1 MKIGRSGLLRGLF
14 QLSFIIAVL
23 LTTARFEAVAQ
34 SVSDEAFAQS
44 PYFFGPSM
52 SDDGKFFVAR
62 VEDDPMRVFSV
73 FRWENGGVAPIL
85 GMRDTEEVFVRFA
98 NWATEDTLILSIGR
112 LWGPQA
118 RIRVAG
124 ERQRYATRYADALY
138 VYAVPGDNADE
149 KNNIWKLSDGAAIIS
164 TLPQDPDHI
173 LIQRDGDVFKA
184 NIRVAGDLE
193 RIQRYKQDIDV
204 WRADRSGAVR
214 IGIGRDQR
222 GDRVLIMRAKG
233 ETEFRDFSH
242 LVEEVDENFSGIVFA
257 ENEDQIYVFSRHET
271 NTTALYLFDIPSGEF
286 VSQIYHN
293 PDFDLDHIR
302 FDPTDGQ
309 LQAVVYEAERSHTI
323 WFDEIAKG
331 EIAKIRRV
339 FPTQEITVQYYEK
352 YSNFMIVDVSAP
364 DDPGRYYIFNRQ
376 NGQLF
381 ALPKQQSALD
391 ESQLGRQVNGSYTA
405 RDGLLIPAYVTL
417 PAGAETLDQIKGAPF
432 VIMPHG
438 GPAARDF
445 AGFDAWVQFFA
456 TQGFGVLQMNFRGS
470 SGYGLSY
477 EIAGRQEW
485 GKLMQD
491 DITDGVGWLVQAGYA
506 DPARIAI
513 VGASYGGYAALMG
526 AIKSPEL
533 FQCAISFAGV
543 SNLPDLLAGADSDS
557 FITRM
562 IGDRFSQLDDL
573 RENSPVHRFRDIDI
587 PVMLIH
593 GRLDPIV
600 PYSQSEDLSKIMR
613 GADKPVEFVALPQ
626 SGHGLNDYDD
636 RLRFYA
642 EQRRYIQDCLQ

>member
-1 MKIGRSGLLRGLF
+1 MNGNVTIRQAISSALPCLLAAL
-14 QLSFIIAVL
+14 LAVTE
-23 LTTARFEAVAQ
+23 TTAK
-34 SVSDEAFAQS
+34 SLSDEAFAQS

-73 FRWENGGVAPIL
+73 FRWENDGVTPLL
-85 GMRDTEEVFVRFA
+85 GMRDTEEVFVRYA
-98 NWATEDTLILSIGR
+98 NWATNDTLILSIGR
-112 LWGPQA
+112 LWGPKA
-118 RIRVAG
+118 RIRVDG

-138 VYAVPGDNADE
+138 VYAVPDGNEKD
-149 KNNIWKLSDGAAIIS
+149 KNNIWKLSDGASIVS
-164 TLPQDPDHI
+164 TLPSDPDHI
-173 LIQRDGDVFKA
+173 LIQRDGDVYKA
-184 NIRVAGDLE
+184 NIRIPDQLE
-193 RIQRYKQDIDV
+193 RIQRYKKDINV
-204 WRADRSGAVR
+204 WRADRSGNVR
-214 IGIGRDQR
+214 IGIGS
-222 GDRVLIMRAKG
+222 DRNGNRILIMREQG

-242 LVEEVDENFSGIVFA
+242 LVEERDDNFTGFVFA
-257 ENEDQIYVFSRHET
+257 ENENQIYVFSRHET
-271 NTTALYLFDIPSGEF
+271 DTVALYLFDIPTGEF
-286 VSQIYHN
+286 ITQIYHN

-302 FDPTDGQ
+302 FDPKDGQ

-323 WFDEIAKG
+323 WFDEIAKR

-339 FPTQEITVQYYEK
+339 FPTQFIEVQYYEK
-352 YSNFMIVDVSAP
+352 YSEYMVVDVSAP
-364 DDPGRYYIFNRQ
+364 DDPGRYYIYNRRL
-376 NGQLF
+376 GELI
-381 ALPKQQSALD
+381 ALPEQQSALD
-391 ESQLGRQVNGSYTA
+391 ESRLGKQVSTLYAA
-405 RDGLLIPAYVTL
+405 RDGLRIPAYVTL
-417 PAGAETLDQIKGAPF
+417 PSGMETLDQVTNEPF
-432 VIMPHG
+432 IIMPHG

-445 AGFDAWVQFFA
+445 SGFDAWAQFFA

-477 EIAGRQEW
+477 EVAGRQEW

-491 DITDGVGWLVQAGYA
+491 DITDGVGWLVDQGHA
-506 DPARIAI
+506 DPDRIAI

-526 AIKSPEL
+526 AIKTPEL

-543 SNLPDLLAGADSDS
+543 SNLPDLLAGTDSDS

-587 PVMLIH
+587 PIMLIH

-600 PYSQSEDLSKIMR
+600 PYSQSEDLSKIMNR
-613 GADKPVEFVALPQ
+613 ADKENEFVALPQ

-636 RLRFYA
+636 RLRFYS
-642 EQRRYIQDCLQ
+642 EQRRYIQNCLKQ